1 MSSSTRYAALSLHLI
16 HRLLSPGKYS
26 CLERNLRAYSN
37 MVPLGPPNVPLESD
51 YRIIF
56 HI

>member
-1 MSSSTRYAALSLHLI
+1 MSSSTRYAALSLRLI

-26 CLERNLRAYSN
+26 CLERNLWAYSN
-37 MVPLGPPNVPLESD
+37 MVPFGPLVPLESD